1 MTTFMFMKQKTKK
14 ILLISFL
21 GVMITGISAGFYL
34 YNKGP
39 LDVKASKGI
48 PVVANELYAV
58 YSSDSAKANNRFTS
72 KILVVKGE
80 ISEVSV
86 NSNQQKIILLKTGIP
101 GAYVNCTL
109 EGPIKNTDKPGI
121 ITIKGICSGIGQG
134 DADLGI
140 MGDVYLTRCFV
151 SN

>member
-1 MTTFMFMKQKTKK
+1 MTIFMFMKQKTKK
-14 ILLISFL
+14 IILISFTAIL
-21 GVMITGISAGFYL
+21 ITCLAAGSYL

-39 LDVKASKGI
+39 LNVKDSKGI
-48 PVVANELYAV
+48 PVIANELYAL
-58 YSSDSAKANNRFTS
+58 YSNDSAKANNRFTS
-72 KILVVKGE
+72 KVLIVKGE
-80 ISEVSV
+80 ISEISV
-86 NSNQQKIILLKTGIP
+86 NSKQQKIILIKTDIP

-109 EGPIKNTDKPGI
+109 EEPIENINASGMI
-121 ITIKGICSGIGQG
+121 SIKGICSGIGQG